1 MNEIIDNQIK
11 GFKWFLPLAFKDSI
25 SQCKFEQGDI
35 IYPKKLKGKNWGENI
50 EEFDFL
56 IQIKS
61 PIRSQSTANDN
72 LDVFSSNWS
81 SKVIFEKI
89 YPKTPEL
96 NKTIETTQ
104 GQLYMFLWKNDESV
118 LNTKELLEPVTS
130 SISTKNI
137 NQEFIKSKTP
147 ENCTGFAMIT
157 DYVNNI
163 SLSKRNLVEKTL
175 KEHYKIKLE
184 RYLIE
189 ESIILDIFQTNI
201 SPTLGLE
208 LFLIESKNETEIQ
221 EHLKAVLFKGIKN
234 KFNINSHGLF
244 IANY

>member
-11 GFKWFLPLAFKDSI
+11 GFKWFLPLAFKDSVA
-25 SQCKFEQGDI
+25 QCKFEQGDV
-35 IYPKKLKGKNWGENI
+35 IYPNKLKGKNWGENI

-61 PIRSQSTANDN
+61 PSRSQLNANDN

-81 SKVIFEKI
+81 SKVVFEKI

-96 NKTIETTQ
+96 NKIIETTQ
-104 GQLYMFLWKNDESV
+104 GRLYMFLWKNNESV
-118 LNTKELLEPVTS
+118 LSTKELLEPVTT

-137 NQEFIKSKTP
+137 NQKFINSRTP
-147 ENCTGFAMIT
+147 ENYTGFAMIT

-163 SLSKRNLVEKTL
+163 SLSKRNLVEKIL
-175 KEHYKIKLE
+175 KEHYKIKIE
-184 RYLIE
+184 RYSIE

-208 LFLIESKNETEIQ
+208 LFLIESKNDTEIQ
-221 EHLKAVLFKGIKN
+221 EHLKVVLFKGIKN